1 MPIIVG
7 SDITTQQFKFHYALM
22 DQRHHSYLYYFIE
35 ENVLEGK
42 VDDIP
47 IPAFNGKMDKIQK
60 RFKRLKQFFTTTNFQ
75 LKNKEAYLN
84 NFLIKFREMLDGT
97 IVDPIMRYQFFAHDP
112 ATVIEKLIERSKGD
126 QQFLAQFGK
135 SQTFTKFL
143 ENLKK
148 SLVASGGSLPNYED
162 MV

>member
-1 MPIIVG
+1 VPIIVG

-97 IVDPIMRYQFFAHDP
+97 IVD
-112 ATVIEKLIERSKGD
+112 ATS
-126 QQFLAQFGK
+126 
-135 SQTFTKFL
+135 
-143 ENLKK
+143 
-148 SLVASGGSLPNYED
+148 SLPMIPPPSLKSSSRGVRVTNSSWRSLAKARHSQSFLRI
-162 MV
+162 